1 MPQKCFE
8 EKYVDLLL
16 IGEEDKTYYVL
27 IKHLSTNMYG
37 HSLLCG
43 RKNFCCYCLQGFSTK
58 MYQNVMVNIALKLMM
73 KKQLKQL
80 EKLNMIDSNILIGK

>member
-1 MPQKCFE
+1 
-8 EKYVDLLL
+8 
-16 IGEEDKTYYVL
+16 
-27 IKHLSTNMYG
+27 MYG

-43 RKNFCCYCLQGFSTK
+43 RKNFCCYCLQDFSTK

>member
-8 EKYVDLLL
+8 EKCVDLLL
-16 IGEEDKTYYVL
+16 IAEEDKTHYVL

-43 RKNFCCYCLQGFSTK
+43 RKIFVVIVYKVLAQKCIK
-58 MYQNVMVNIALKLMM
+58 M
-73 KKQLKQL
+73 
-80 EKLNMIDSNILIGK
+80 SW